1 MTIQALLG
9 IGTDFSPVKSDL
21 KPAGEMA
28 FSMMFFSDIR
38 KDITSSEKYD
48 FITALTQFADQ
59 SKFTAVYLP
68 ERHFHEFG
76 AIFPNSAVMAAYLI
90 PQTKHI
96 RFRTAGVSLPLHHP
110 AEVVEWWAMNDI
122 LSNGRVDLGFGSGW
136 NKPDFIYA
144 PNNYDDRREKMTEQI
159 SIVKRLWAGESV
171 EFEGPDNAYYA
182 TKVYPRPIQ
191 KSLKVWMLVAQN
203 DKGFE
208 QAGASGYNVFT
219 MLYGAD
225 LASMERKISI
235 YRAARE
241 RAGFDP
247 ETGEVTL
254 MLHTLIGDSISQVKR
269 AVENPFKAYI
279 RSAMEAHLASD
290 ALQKKGAAEFGEQD
304 KDSILEYAFQRY
316 FKTGALFGT
325 VEDGKRIVKQAQDIG
340 VNEIACLMD
349 FGVDY
354 ASVKDSLLH
363 LEQLVAAYTGVK

>member
-9 IGTDFSPVKSDL
+9 IDTDCSHT
-21 KPAGEMA
+21 KPEAQPSGEMA

-38 KDITSSEKYD
+38 KDITSSEKYT
-48 FITALTQFADQ
+48 FITELTKFADHA
-59 SKFTAVYLP
+59 KFTAVYLP

-144 PNNYDDRREKMTEQI
+144 PYNYQDRREKMIEQI
-159 SIVKRLWAGESV
+159 SMVKQLWAGESV
-171 EFEGPDNAYYA
+171 HFEGPDKTQYA

-191 KSLKVWMLVAQN
+191 KSLNVWMLVAQN

-219 MLYGAD
+219 MLYGVD
-225 LASMERKISI
+225 IASMERKISI
-235 YRAARE
+235 YRTARKQ
-241 RAGFDP
+241 AGYDP
-247 ETGEVTL
+247 DTGVVTL
-254 MLHTLIGDSISQVKR
+254 MLHTFIGDSIEQVKC
-269 AVENPFKAYI
+269 AVVAPFKAYI
-279 RSAMEAHLASD
+279 RSSMEAHLASD
-290 ALQKKGAAEFGEQD
+290 SLQKKGAGTFGEQD
-304 KDSILEYAFQRY
+304 KESILEYAFQRY

-325 VEDGKRIVKQAQDIG
+325 VEDGKRIVKQAHAIG

-349 FGVDY
+349 FGADY
-354 ASVKDSLLH
+354 SSVKDSLPY
-363 LEQLVAAYTGVK
+363 LEQLVAAYTGVN